1 LRLRAGRFGEGPVYA
16 MPPGA
21 EWSVVA
27 SGTDVTFEVDIDDD
41 TLVVVVGGDIE
52 DAQFTER
59 IVGERPL
66 LAELPLAE

>member
-1 LRLRAGRFGEGPVYA
+1 
-16 MPPGA
+16 
-21 EWSVVA
+21 
-27 SGTDVTFEVDIDDD
+27 VTFEIEIDDD

-52 DAQFTER
+52 AAQVTER